1 MLIEDLFRVL
11 IDSTIVF
18 IYDIKGEKYLWHGRV
33 VNIPICYFDKVIKNI
48 YTRTTNIGSSI
59 VINIE

>member
-11 IDSTIVF
+11 INTTNVF
-18 IYDIKGEKYLWHGRV
+18 IYDIKIDKYLWHGRV
-33 VNIPICYFDKVIKNI
+33 ENIPLCYFDRVIKKI
-48 YTRTTNIGSSI
+48 YARTTNTGSAI